1 MKNLTTLSL
10 GDIVKQNYKAAQ
22 VLERF
27 ELDFCCMGH
36 QMLEEACANKNL
48 DSGLVIEALE
58 EINIYGGDGVD
69 FGSWP
74 LDLLAD
80 YIYQKHHRYIEEKTP
95 QIKQY
100 LDKLCNGHR
109 HNHPELEQIRQLF
122 KEIARELSIH
132 VKMEELILF
141 PYIKQMIQSKQ
152 SNTPLLIP
160 DFGTV
165 DSPVQRMKSDYMN
178 EGEKLM
184 KISSL
189 TNNYTPPAD
198 ECNTYLVTFKLLQEY
213 ERDIHMHIHL
223 KNNILFAKSIQLEG
237 ELLGQLI

>member
-36 QMLEEACANKNL
+36 QTL
-48 DSGLVIEALE
+48 DSGLVIDALE

-100 LDKLCNGHR
+100 LDKLYAVHG

-122 KEIARELSIH
+122 NEIARELSIH

-141 PYIKQMIQSKQ
+141 PYIQQMVQSKQ
-152 SNTPLLIP
+152 SNTPLRIP
-160 DFGTV
+160 DFGTLY
-165 DSPVQRMKSDYMN
+165 SPVQRMKSDYMN
-178 EGEKLM
+178 EGKKLV
-184 KISSL
+184 KICSL
-189 TNNYTPPAD
+189 TNNYTPPPDA
-198 ECNTYLVTFKLLQEY
+198 CNTYQVTFELLQEY
-213 ERDIHMHIHL
+213 ERDMHMHIHL
-223 KNNILFAKSIQLEG
+223 ENNILFAKSIQLEG